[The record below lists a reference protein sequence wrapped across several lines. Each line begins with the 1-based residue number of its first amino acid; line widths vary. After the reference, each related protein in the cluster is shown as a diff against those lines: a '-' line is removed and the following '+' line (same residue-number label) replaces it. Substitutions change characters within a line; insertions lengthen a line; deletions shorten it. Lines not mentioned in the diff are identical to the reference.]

1 MVKEPVKLVTIMVR
15 KKVMRMLNIRRLKRM
30 IIVMLTKKL
39 LKRNLLRRVMAEM
52 TFQMIYPLMWGAKKL
67 PTQGVLQW
75 K

>member
-1 MVKEPVKLVTIMVR
+1 MVKEPVKLVTIIVR

-30 IIVMLTKKL
+30 IIVTLTKKL

-52 TFQMIYPLMWGAKKL
+52 TFQMIHPLMWGAKKL